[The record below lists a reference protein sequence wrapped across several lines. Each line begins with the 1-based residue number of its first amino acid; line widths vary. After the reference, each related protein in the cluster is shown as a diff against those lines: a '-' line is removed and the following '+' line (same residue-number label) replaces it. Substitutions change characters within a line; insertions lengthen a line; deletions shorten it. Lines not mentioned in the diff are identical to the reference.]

1 MASTNGAA
9 AAAGPPPPCRVSVHL
24 DHRAVCFAG
33 ETLSATIK
41 IAHVAAA
48 ARAPPSNATLDDDA
62 AADHDRHSTAA
73 TFVSGAAAPPTQTR
87 HDRREST
94 ASLASDVPSGAPRRS
109 SDVASSILS
118 FVTGFTSRRGSAAAL
133 SRSTPNLTMAT
144 LADDTVHLLLGRVQ
158 VVGVFAV
165 DAQYVQPTVFHG
177 MRKATATAVAVP
189 YAGNEYPL
197 FISAHSLLF
206 VDLRLRP
213 GDARAFT
220 FRTLLPLSLPPTHRG
235 KLFRVTY
242 RLVIHIQP
250 RHHAPILL
258 HAPFRVFSALEDDG
272 QSPVHDLLNPIVHA
286 RDTADVVD
294 LQAVVKEPAARGM
307 TSSKS
312 HDEIVDFLKTLDEAC
327 DDEDQGVGSPSAPGT
342 RRASGASAAGT
353 RTPPSPAM
361 PPRGGGGS
369 SEAAGSKVIH
379 GQWARKI
386 QTFLL
391 QAPSVVFDISRNDTR
406 VAKLKLRR
414 TAHRLGDVI
423 SGIVDF
429 RDADAATHQVSI
441 FLESYED
448 VASSLSVR
456 PAAQTHAL
464 TTRVLS
470 RVHEAV
476 QNLAV
481 WPFELVVPESATP
494 TFATSGIAL
503 HHHLRVELH
512 TRRHRDRSLF
522 ALAHGTA
529 RSAALVAQPEV
540 EVDVFSCTLPVRILA
555 APHPMYRDSVEVAPV
570 TEAVGDGLASPLSPL
585 AR

>member
-1 MASTNGAA
+1 MASTSGTA
-9 AAAGPPPPCRVSVHL
+9 AAAGPPPPFRVSVHL

-33 ETLSATIK
+33 ETLSATVK

-48 ARAPPSNATLDDDA
+48 ARAPPSTATLGNDDDVP
-62 AADHDRHSTAA
+62 ADHDRHSTAA
-73 TFVSGAAAPPTQTR
+73 TFVSGAAVPPAASVV
-87 HDRREST
+87 HGRREST
-94 ASLASDVPSGAPRRS
+94 ASLASDAPSGAPRRP

-118 FVTGFTSRRGSAAAL
+118 FVTGFTSRRGSATAL
-133 SRSTPNLTMAT
+133 SRSTPNLSIA
-144 LADDTVHLLLGRVQ
+144 APPDDTVHLLLGRVQ

-165 DAQYVQPTVFHG
+165 DSQYVQPTVFHG
-177 MRKATATAVAVP
+177 MRKATATAVAMP

-286 RDTADVVD
+286 RDTADVID
-294 LQAVVKEPAARGM
+294 LQAVVKEPVRGVPH
-307 TSSKS
+307 SKS

-327 DDEDQGVGSPSAPGT
+327 DNEDEGVGSPSVPGT
-342 RRASGASAAGT
+342 RRASGASAGTGT
-353 RTPPSPAM
+353 RTPPSPAT
-361 PPRGGGGS
+361 PPRGGGGRV
-369 SEAAGSKVIH
+369 GSKVIY
-379 GQWARKI
+379 GQWVCKI
-386 QTFLL
+386 QAFLL

-423 SGIVDF
+423 PGIVDF

-512 TRRHRDRSLF
+512 TRRYRDRSLF

-555 APHPMYRDSVEVAPV
+555 APHPMYRDLVEVAPAPEV
-570 TEAVGDGLASPLSPL
+570 VGDALASPLSPL

>member
-9 AAAGPPPPCRVSVHL
+9 GTAGPPPPCRVSVHL

-41 IAHVAAA
+41 IAHLAAAA
-48 ARAPPSNATLDDDA
+48 ARAPPSTATLDDDA
-62 AADHDRHSTAA
+62 PADHDRHSTAA
-73 TFVSGAAAPPTQTR
+73 TFVSGAAAPPPQAR

-94 ASLASDVPSGAPRRS
+94 ASLASDAPSGAPRRS

-133 SRSTPNLTMAT
+133 SRSTPSLAMMTP
-144 LADDTVHLLLGRVQ
+144 ADDTVHLLLGRVQ

-165 DAQYVQPTVFHG
+165 DSQYVQPNVFHG
-177 MRKATATAVAVP
+177 MRKATAKAVAVP
-189 YAGNEYPL
+189 YAGNEFPL

-242 RLVIHIQP
+242 RLVIHIHP
-250 RHHAPILL
+250 RHHAPVIL

-327 DDEDQGVGSPSAPGT
+327 DEVEEEGVGSPSTPGT

-353 RTPPSPAM
+353 RTPPSPAT
-361 PPRGGGGS
+361 PPRGGGVG
-369 SEAAGSKVIH
+369 GKVIH
-379 GQWARKI
+379 GLWVRKI

-448 VASSLSVR
+448 VAASLSVR
-456 PAAQTHAL
+456 PASQTHAL

-512 TRRHRDRSLF
+512 TRRYRDRSLF

-529 RSAALVAQPEV
+529 RSAALVARPEV

-555 APHPMYRDSVEVAPV
+555 APHPMYRDLVEVAPV
-570 TEAVGDGLASPLSPL
+570 VETSEMLASPLSPL

>member
-1 MASTNGAA
+1 MASTSGTA
-9 AAAGPPPPCRVSVHL
+9 AAAGPPPPFRVSVHL

-33 ETLSATIK
+33 ETLSATVK

-48 ARAPPSNATLDDDA
+48 ARAPPSTATLGNDDDVP
-62 AADHDRHSTAA
+62 ADHDRHSTAA
-73 TFVSGAAAPPTQTR
+73 TFVSGAAVPPAASVV
-87 HDRREST
+87 HGRREST
-94 ASLASDVPSGAPRRS
+94 ASLASDAPSGAPRRP

-118 FVTGFTSRRGSAAAL
+118 FVTGFTSRRGSATAL
-133 SRSTPNLTMAT
+133 SRSTPNLSIA
-144 LADDTVHLLLGRVQ
+144 APPDDTVHLLLGRVQ

-165 DAQYVQPTVFHG
+165 DSQYVQPTVFHG
-177 MRKATATAVAVP
+177 MRKATATAVAMP

-286 RDTADVVD
+286 RDTADVID
-294 LQAVVKEPAARGM
+294 LQAVVKEPVRGVPH
-307 TSSKS
+307 SKS

-327 DDEDQGVGSPSAPGT
+327 DNEDEGVGSPSVPGT
-342 RRASGASAAGT
+342 RRASGASAGTGT
-353 RTPPSPAM
+353 RTPPSPAT
-361 PPRGGGGS
+361 PPRGGGGRV
-369 SEAAGSKVIH
+369 GSKVIY
-379 GQWARKI
+379 GQWVCKI
-386 QTFLL
+386 QAFLL

-423 SGIVDF
+423 PGIVDF
-429 RDADAATHQVSI
+429 RDADAATHQVSR
-441 FLESYED
+441 
-448 VASSLSVR
+448 SSSNLTRTWHPVSPSAPPHRRTHSR
-456 PAAQTHAL
+456 PASCHACTKPCRTWPSGHLNSWSRNRPHPRSPRPGSPCTTTCAWNSTHGG
-464 TTRVLS
+464 TGTGRCS
-470 RVHEAV
+470 R
-476 QNLAV
+476 
-481 WPFELVVPESATP
+481 SRT
-494 TFATSGIAL
+494 G
-503 HHHLRVELH
+503 R
-512 TRRHRDRSLF
+512 RDRPRSSRSPRWKWTCF
-522 ALAHGTA
+522 RALCQCGFWPHRIRCTA
-529 RSAALVAQPEV
+529 TWSRS
-540 EVDVFSCTLPVRILA
+540 R
-555 APHPMYRDSVEVAPV
+555 R
-570 TEAVGDGLASPLSPL
+570 
-585 AR
+585 RRKW

>member
-1 MASTNGAA
+1 MASTNGTA
-9 AAAGPPPPCRVSVHL
+9 AAAGPPPPCLVSVHL

-48 ARAPPSNATLDDDA
+48 AARAPPSTATLDNDA
-62 AADHDRHSTAA
+62 PADHDRHSTAA
-73 TFVSGAAAPPTQTR
+73 TFVSGAAAPPLAR
-87 HDRREST
+87 LGRREST
-94 ASLASDVPSGAPRRS
+94 ASLATDAPSGAPRRS

-133 SRSTPNLTMAT
+133 SRSTPNLAITAPT
-144 LADDTVHLLLGRVQ
+144 DDTVHLLLGRVQ

-165 DAQYVQPTVFHG
+165 DAQYVQPTVFYG
-177 MRKATATAVAVP
+177 MRKATATAVAVL

-213 GDARAFT
+213 GDARSFT

-294 LQAVVKEPAARGM
+294 LQQAVVKEPAARGM

-327 DDEDQGVGSPSAPGT
+327 DEVEDEGVGSPSAPGT
-342 RRASGASAAGT
+342 RRASGASAAGM
-353 RTPPSPAM
+353 RTPLSPAT
-361 PPRGGGGS
+361 PPRGNGV
-369 SEAAGSKVIH
+369 GSKVIH
-379 GQWARKI
+379 GQWVRKV

-456 PAAQTHAL
+456 PATQTHAL

-503 HHHLRVELH
+503 HHHLRVELL
-512 TRRHRDRSLF
+512 TRRARDRSLF
-522 ALAHGTA
+522 TLAHGTA

-555 APHPMYRDSVEVAPV
+555 AAHPMYRDSVEVAPPPV
-570 TEAVGDGLASPLSPL
+570 AESNEVLASPLSPL